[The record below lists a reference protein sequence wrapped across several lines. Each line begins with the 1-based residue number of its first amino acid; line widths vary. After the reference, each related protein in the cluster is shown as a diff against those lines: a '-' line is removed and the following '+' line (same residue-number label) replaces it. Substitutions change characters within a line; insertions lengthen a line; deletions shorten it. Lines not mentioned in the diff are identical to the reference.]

1 MRLIAFIISL
11 LLLAGTV
18 DPTQGWLIALT
29 VVTGIAVFRPRL
41 RQGLTLRPAVD
52 VRLAAFVLATL
63 MLAGFA
69 DTTKDWLIGLTIV
82 TGVAMIMPRI
92 VHIDLF
98 GEEPRHNWCDWT
110 WDVRAPHGSRDWRRV
125 GDRGR
130 WERDFDREMESATKT
145 KHWEEETTWH

>member
-29 VVTGIAVFRPRL
+29 VVTGLAVFRPRFWH
-41 RQGLTLRPAVD
+41 GLSLRPAVD

-63 MLAGFA
+63 MLMGVA

-110 WDVRAPHGSRDWRRV
+110 WDVRPTRGRLQWEDWS
-125 GDRGR
+125 R
-130 WERDFDREMESATKT
+130 WERDFDREMEHATKT
-145 KHWEEETTWH
+145 KRWEEETTWH